1 MLKSNYLIC
10 VQQDPMALK
19 QILFETLQQL
29 GDEEFR
35 SFKWFLQQS
44 DELDGLP
51 VIPKSHLENADRQ
64 ETVDQMVQ
72 KYNHLA
78 VQVLKKNLQK
88 IYRNDLQHQLAN
100 IHRDMENPQSVG
112 NHKERLQSNLQDT
125 FRCRHE
131 GWSSKR
137 NTVSLD
143 DGYTEPCITA
153 GDRPASRFIRRIE
166 MAFGEPSEP
175 NISNIFT
182 HPSGAKTNVRT
193 VMTSG
198 EAGVGKTFL
207 VHKFVLDWT
216 ENRTSQD
223 VHLIFPLNLV
233 NFPRQETLSLSEL
246 IHTCIPGTA
255 HMTKEELNRIF
266 TSLQTSGNS
275 NFDKSEYKI
284 IFVLDGLDVSQ
295 LPLDFT
301 AAEKLPV
308 DVTKAAPV
316 ETLVTNLIRGH
327 LLPSARLWITTR
339 PSGAGQIP
347 PEFIDMET
355 ELRGFSEQQKEKYFR
370 RRFRDEEQAHR
381 VVSHIRMSPSL
392 RYMCHVPAFCWVTAG
407 VLQAVLKTSTGGELP
422 STLTGIYIEILMAQ
436 IQTMKQKFGKPKSL
450 KYLETLMKLAFNQLE
465 NGGLSF
471 SVESIKEDDVNSF
484 DEFSVYPE
492 VFSQFFKEEHC
503 LKMSGKKVFSFLH
516 WSIVEFL
523 AALFVVS
530 RIGNKPKTAFPIP
543 GFIYSQ
549 KQETFYEIIDKAV
562 KSSDGHLDTFLRF
575 LLGLSL
581 QRSQLHLEDLLPQTG
596 SSSQSRQLTVDHVK
610 SKIRNSPSP
619 ERKISLFPC
628 LNELMDGSAVDEVQQ
643 FLKAETG
650 SVDEPSHWSAL
661 LFILLS
667 SLTDLHVFDLK
678 KYFPSEETLLALL
691 PVVKTSKTSL
701 LTGCSLSERSCAA
714 LSSVLSCRSCGL
726 RKLDLS
732 NNDLRDS
739 GVELLAAG
747 LKSPDCKLET
757 LRLIC
762 CNLSKGSCGTLSSVL
777 GSETCSLEELDLSS
791 NDLQDSGLQLLSAG
805 LSSPHCKLETLR
817 VCDCKLSEDACDALT
832 LLELR
837 SLRQLDLRS
846 NELGPSGEE
855 LCQRC
860 TQLTIWTHSISLRGM
875 ISKSVVIQPGCP
887 SVYQLAVKKEK
898 SGPLTRVTVGEK
910 KTDEMNRKIVL
921 IGEARAEKC
930 AVINALLNYMVG
942 VRFDDEVWFRVTE
955 EEGHQ
960 ATEGMIYEI
969 FGFED
974 KSLPCPVTI
983 IDAGHEGIERE
994 AVFRERLSDVLQVED
1009 RAAAVVC
1016 LVLNAADALQSSR
1029 LKHTYD
1035 SVMSLFAERE
1045 DKCTVILITNSDGQN
1060 HSNIMQ
1066 DLETTQIKFLRNEKK
1081 EPFYFLFNNRQHEDR
1096 TGNTDELEQ
1105 AYKLSERELW
1115 KFTGFLK
1122 EAEGRMVLAAVEEL
1136 HEHGRL
1142 KAGIQNLQDRI
1153 QLTDLKVAELKQ
1165 IQKALQNH
1173 AEEKKSNESFS
1184 IEMDVVYK
1192 DTEPIQG
1199 GKWLW
1204 FFYDGALCCTAC
1216 EENCHFPGCTVA
1228 KTPEDCE
1235 VIKDGF
1241 CAVCTNKCP
1250 VSAHVKEEWRY
1261 VTKTK
1266 RVETTL
1272 LDVRKK
1278 YGRNEAE
1285 SEKNISLLDHLEE
1298 EIRHQKAKKSQIIDE
1313 IWKHVVRLQ
1322 QIDLKEDPASGYL
1335 DLLTENGDAEMVLRL
1350 EGLRKQENTE

>member
-1 MLKSNYLIC
+1 
-10 VQQDPMALK
+10 MALK

-51 VIPKSHLENADRQ
+51 VIPKSYLENADRQ

-72 KYNHLA
+72 KYNHWA

-88 IYRNDLQHQLAN
+88 IYRNDLQDQLSN
-100 IHRDMENPQSVG
+100 IHRTAQDMENPQSVG

-131 GWSSKR
+131 GWTSKR

-143 DGYTEPCITA
+143 EAYTEPCITA
-153 GDRPASRFIRRIE
+153 GDQPASRFIRRIE

-175 NISNIFT
+175 KISNIFT
-182 HPSGAKTNVRT
+182 HPSGTKTNIRT

-198 EAGVGKTFL
+198 EAGMGKTFL

-223 VHLIFPLNLV
+223 VHLIFPLMLNLV

-246 IHTCIPGTA
+246 IHTCIPETV
-255 HMTKEELNRIF
+255 HMAKEELNRIF
-266 TSLQTSGNS
+266 ISLQTSGNS

-295 LPLDFT
+295 LPLDFS

-327 LLPSARLWITTR
+327 LLPSARLWITMR

-370 RRFRDEEQAHR
+370 KKFRDKEQAHR

-392 RYMCHVPAFCWVTAG
+392 QYMCHLPVFCWITAG
-407 VLQAVLKTSTGGELP
+407 VLQDVLKTSTGGELP

-450 KYLETLMKLAFNQLE
+450 NYLKTLTKLAFNQLE

-471 SVESIKEDDVNSF
+471 SVESIKEDDVKSF
-484 DEFSVYPE
+484 DDFSVYPE

-503 LKMSGKKVFSFLH
+503 LKMNGKRVFSFLH

-530 RIGNKPKTAFPIP
+530 RIRNKPKNTFRIP
-543 GFIYSQ
+543 GFVYSQ
-549 KQETFYEIIDKAV
+549 KHPQEPFYEFIDKAV

-581 QRSQLHLEDLLPQTG
+581 QRNQLHLEDLLPQTG
-596 SSSQSRQLTVDHVK
+596 SSSQSRQLTVDRVK
-610 SKIRNSPSP
+610 NKIRNSPSP

-628 LNELMDGSAVDEVQQ
+628 LNELMDGSPVDEVQQ
-643 FLKAETG
+643 FLKSETG
-650 SVDEPSHWSAL
+650 FVDELSPSHWSAL
-661 LFILLS
+661 VFILLS
-667 SLTDLHVFDLK
+667 SLKDRHVFDLK
-678 KYFPSEETLLALL
+678 KYLPSEKILLALL

-714 LSSVLSCRSCGL
+714 LSSVFSCQSCSL

-747 LKSPDCKLET
+747 LKSPHCKLET

-762 CNLSKGSCGTLSSVL
+762 CNLSKGSCGALSSVL
-777 GSETCSLEELDLSS
+777 GSESCSLEELDLSS
-791 NDLQDSGLQLLSAG
+791 NDLQDSGLELLSAG

-817 VCDCKLSEDACDALT
+817 VRDCKLSEDICEALT

-837 SLRQLDLRS
+837 SLRQLDLRN
-846 NELGPSGEE
+846 NELGPSGQE
-855 LCQRC
+855 LCQTC
-860 TQLTIWTHSISLRGM
+860 TQITIWTHNISLRGM
-875 ISKSVVIQPGCP
+875 ISKSVLIQSGCP
-887 SVYQLAVKKEK
+887 SVYQLTVKKEK
-898 SGPLTRVTVGEK
+898 SGPLTRVIVGEK
-910 KTDEMNRKIVL
+910 KMDAMNRKIVL

-930 AVINALLNYMVG
+930 AVIDALLNYIIG

-960 ATEGMIYEI
+960 ATDVMIYEI

-974 KSLPCPVTI
+974 KSLPFPLTI
-983 IDAGHEGIERE
+983 IDAGHEGIERD
-994 AVFRERLSDVLQVED
+994 AVIRERLSDFLQVED

-1016 LVLNAADALQSSR
+1016 LVLNAGDGLQSSR

-1035 SVMSLFAERE
+1035 SVMTLFAEQE
-1045 DKCTVILITNSDGQN
+1045 DKCTVILTTNSDGQN

-1066 DLETTQIKFLRNEKK
+1066 DLETTHIKFLRNEKK

-1115 KFTGFLK
+1115 KFTAFLK
-1122 EAEGRMVLAAVEEL
+1122 EAEGRMVLAAVEEF
-1136 HEHGRL
+1136 HDHGRL
-1142 KAGIQNLQDRI
+1142 KACIQNLQDRI

-1184 IEMDVVYK
+1184 VEMDEVYK
-1192 DTEPIQG
+1192 DTEHING
-1199 GKWLW
+1199 GTWLW
-1204 FFYDGALCCTAC
+1204 FFYNGALCCTVC
-1216 EENCHFPGCTVA
+1216 EENCHYPGCTVA

-1266 RVETTL
+1266 RVEMTL
-1272 LDVRKK
+1272 LDVTKK
-1278 YGRNEAE
+1278 YERNETE
-1285 SEKNISLLDHLEE
+1285 SENSISLLDHLEE
-1298 EIRHQKAKKSQIIDE
+1298 EIKHQKAKKSQIIDE
-1313 IWKHVVRLQ
+1313 IYKHVVRLQ
-1322 QIDLKEDPASGYL
+1322 QIDLKEDPASEYL
-1335 DLLTENGDAEMVLRL
+1335 DLLTENGDTEMLLRL
-1350 EGLRKQENTE
+1350 EGLRKQDDDQNTE